1 MATTGKLNGMDLCRV
16 GENLLIRLLTPIGW
30 REAMVERCKKV
41 ETLSLPYRDNSKPT
55 KWYVNVNKKKVA
67 FC

>member
-30 REAMVERCKKV
+30 REAVVKRCNEVK
-41 ETLSLPYRDNSKPT
+41 TLSLPYRDRAKPV
-55 KWYVNVNKKKVA
+55 WYVEVNKKKVA